1 MNVSLLPMWLVRGF
15 CQITAES
22 NLGILLADDPHENAL
37 TLSHAMPL
45 ESFAF
50 GQTNTTA

>member
-1 MNVSLLPMWLVRGF
+1 MNVSLLPMWLVR

-37 TLSHAMPL
+37 TLSRAMPL